1 MDETLM
7 NEVAAAL
14 LRKDS
19 SLAEQVLNQLLEDG
33 KQQELL
39 LALREMTEAFG
50 GVPTL
55 AKQAGLNPSQL
66 DREFFTNGI
75 PLICS
80 LSATLKAMGMQLRVR
95 GLR

>member
-19 SLAEQVLNQLLEDG
+19 SLAEQVLSELIEDG
-33 KQQELL
+33 KQRELL

-55 AKQAGLNPSQL
+55 AKQVGLNPSQL
-66 DREFFTNGI
+66 DREFLTNGI

-80 LSATLKAMGMQLRVR
+80 LSAILKAMGMQLRVR

>member
-1 MDETLM
+1 M

-19 SLAEQVLNQLLEDG
+19 SLAEQVLSELLEDG
-33 KQQELL
+33 KQRELL

-66 DREFFTNGI
+66 DREFLTNGI

-80 LSATLKAMGMQLRVR
+80 LSAILKAMGMQLRFR

>member
-19 SLAEQVLNQLLEDG
+19 RLAEQVLRELLEDG
-33 KQQELL
+33 KQRELL
-39 LALREMTEAFG
+39 LALREMTDAFG

-55 AKQAGLNPSQL
+55 AKQAGLSPSQF
-66 DREFFTNGI
+66 DREFLTNGI

-80 LSATLKAMGMQLRVR
+80 LSAILKAMGMQLRIR